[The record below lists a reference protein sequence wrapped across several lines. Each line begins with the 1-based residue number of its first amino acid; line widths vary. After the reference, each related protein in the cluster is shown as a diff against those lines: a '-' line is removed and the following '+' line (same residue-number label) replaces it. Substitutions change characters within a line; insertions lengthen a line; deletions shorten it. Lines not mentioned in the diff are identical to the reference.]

1 MSNPQLKFMKNW
13 AIEEVTAQR
22 IREYERTRGVT
33 VTLPVPV
40 EAVVEQV
47 LGLDFDW
54 DVIEE
59 QPGEQIL
66 GGLDAVN
73 RKILLNEKH
82 VELFEK
88 TPGLLRSTIGHEA
101 GHYDIDIDRAR
112 LLHPTLPG
120 FDLKP
125 SIANRPA
132 SKTNRVI
139 EVLFLRAA
147 TDPRAYK
154 RYKQITEG
162 QDAPEVRSAVDRYQ
176 SALLMPEWLI
186 QDAADQFDFLRWP
199 NLYRLAQLAQVT
211 ISNLTVRLQ
220 RLGLICLRDGDKRIY
235 RSKDE
240 FTGQGTLFR
249 EDR

>member
-1 MSNPQLKFMKNW
+1 MSNPRLKFMRNEV
-13 AIEEVTAQR
+13 IEDVTARR
-22 IREYERTRGVT
+22 IREYERKRGVT
-33 VTLPVPV
+33 VALPVPV
-40 EAVVEQV
+40 EEIVEQV

-54 DVIEE
+54 DGIDE

-66 GGLDAVN
+66 GGLDAAN

-82 VELFEK
+82 LELFEK

-120 FDLKP
+120 MDLTP
-125 SIANRPA
+125 SIAKRHA
-132 SKTNRVI
+132 SKTDKVV

-154 RYKQITEG
+154 LYKQITEG
-162 QDAPEVRSAVDRYQ
+162 QDTPEVRSAVDRYQ
-176 SALLMPEWLI
+176 SALLMPAWLI
-186 QDAADQFDFLRWP
+186 RDAAERFDILRWTD
-199 NLYRLAQLAQVT
+199 LYRLAELAQVT

-220 RLGLICLRDGDKRIY
+220 RLGLIYLRDGDKRIY

-240 FTGQGTLFR
+240 FNGQGTLF
-249 EDR
+249 